1 LIAYPDAPPSTGL
14 KKCFAEKPFGEFR
27 FFEHNPPIP
36 WASLVTLSVKNLP
49 AMQEIWVQSLGWK
62 DPLEK
67 GTATHSILQYPCLV
81 NPHGQRSL
89 VGYSPCGCNQ
99 SDTTD

>member
-1 LIAYPDAPPSTGL
+1 MHKLIAYPDAPPSTGL

-36 WASLVTLSVKNLP
+36 WASLVTLSVKNSP
-49 AMQEIWVQSLGWK
+49 AKQEMWVHSLDGE

-67 GTATHSILQYPCLV
+67 EMAT
-81 NPHGQRSL
+81 
-89 VGYSPCGCNQ
+89 YS
-99 SDTTD
+99 SVLA

>member
-1 LIAYPDAPPSTGL
+1 MHELIAYPDAPPSTGL

-49 AMQEIWVQSLGWK
+49 AMQETGVQSLGWD

-67 GTATHSILQYPCLV
+67 GTVTQPHILAWRISWSV
-81 NPHGQRSL
+81 WRISMG
-89 VGYSPCGCNQ
+89 
-99 SDTTD
+99 SDMGE